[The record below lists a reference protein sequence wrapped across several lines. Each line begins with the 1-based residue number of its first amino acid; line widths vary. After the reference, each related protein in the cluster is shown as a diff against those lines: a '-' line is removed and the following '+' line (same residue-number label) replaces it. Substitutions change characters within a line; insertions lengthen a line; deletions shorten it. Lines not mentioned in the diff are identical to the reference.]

1 MNGGGTIVLRELTPA
16 LQANVEA
23 ILPAGTRLEAPPAD
37 TPLYRADYHPLLA
50 GITNF
55 EFSLVEPEDARVRRD
70 GAGRLAWVPVLPAD
84 AGAIPLTTPAAI
96 TLMPQGRGRL
106 LIDQLNWEWGLKND
120 EDNTCRIISNLLNNL
135 GIRMMPNISY
145 NAE

>member
-1 MNGGGTIVLRELTPA
+1 MIRYARHAKAAPIVDASGIGIPRQSL
-16 LQANVEA
+16 
-23 ILPAGTRLEAPPAD
+23 GTRK
-37 TPLYRADYHPLLA
+37 
-50 GITNF
+50 
-55 EFSLVEPEDARVRRD
+55 D